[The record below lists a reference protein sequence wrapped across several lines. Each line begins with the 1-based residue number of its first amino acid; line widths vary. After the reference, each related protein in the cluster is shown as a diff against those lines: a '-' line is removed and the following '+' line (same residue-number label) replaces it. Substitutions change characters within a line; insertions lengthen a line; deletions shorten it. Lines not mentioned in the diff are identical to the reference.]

1 MTTTRKALAASFIV
15 VALVELFWVSLF
27 LVGYGSMG
35 SGGVY
40 LVAHTV
46 TAALLLFGAVLVWRG
61 SPRWA
66 IPVAL
71 GSLGY
76 LIVVS
81 PVVLKWVLTGD
92 LGLFW
97 RYATTT
103 VAHDDVSFWLK
114 FDIVV
119 FQCAI
124 PTYFFCTLV
133 LIACRALLP
142 LGNHLRRSAHE
153 G

>member
-1 MTTTRKALAASFIV
+1 MTPAPKALAASFVV

-27 LVGYGSMG
+27 LVGYGSID
-35 SGGVY
+35 SGGMY
-40 LVAHTV
+40 LVAHSV
-46 TAALLLFGAVLVWRG
+46 TATLLLWAAVLVWRG

-71 GSLGY
+71 GALGY
-76 LIVVS
+76 LMVVS
-81 PVVLKWVLTGD
+81 PVVLKWVVTGD

-103 VAHDDVSFWLK
+103 AVHDGISFWLK
-114 FDIVV
+114 FDIVM
-119 FQCAI
+119 FQCVI
-124 PTYFFCTLV
+124 PTYFFCILV
-133 LIACRALLP
+133 FVAWRTVLP
-142 LGNHLRRSAHE
+142 LGNYLRRGAHE